1 MKGREAA
8 PSSERGV
15 LISYEWGE
23 AAYSEFGGG
32 VLDSVVS
39 QVCGDKRG
47 DKEGGQ
53 ALRVCGLV
61 LSPNPVAASRLVG
74 GCFLWGGVGG

>member
-1 MKGREAA
+1 MKAREAA

-32 VLDSVVS
+32 VLDNVVT
-39 QVCGDKRG
+39 QVRRQEGQRG
-47 DKEGGQ
+47 GAGC
-53 ALRVCGLV
+53 VV
-61 LSPNPVAASRLVG
+61 WFSPNPVAASRLVG
-74 GCFLWGGVGG
+74 GC

>member
-1 MKGREAA
+1 MVHVMRPKGTPTPHAGGLSAAVALPPCRYLVKGRQAA

-32 VLDSVVS
+32 VLDSVVT
-39 QVCGDKRG
+39 QVR
-47 DKEGGQ
+47 
-53 ALRVCGLV
+53 
-61 LSPNPVAASRLVG
+61 
-74 GCFLWGGVGG
+74 